1 MLLIPQILVRTF
13 ALGASAVALAACGQQ
28 GPLFLPPSDVAD
40 RSILPESSLQTF
52 GKTQAS
58 TTGSSPLPLAPQ
70 PATAI
75 SAP

>member
-28 GPLFLPPSDVAD
+28 GPLYLPPPSTAD
-40 RSILPESSLQTF
+40 RAPQPERSLLPT
-52 GKTQAS
+52 GKNPAGATNNP
-58 TTGSSPLPLAPQ
+58 TLPLAPQ
-70 PATAI
+70 PETGT